1 MKYVKIILIILILFV
16 FLNFIGEVKNG
27 NITSKSIFDI
37 RAVQS
42 VGTSVS
48 VVIDNGPPTIF
59 LDSPLNKT
67 YNYNATINLNF
78 TVFDA
83 SDVSLIWY
91 NLNNTNNI
99 TITENIT
106 FAASEGTNTLYFFA
120 NDSFGFL
127 NDSKSVTFNI
137 NSSKGYNITYTE
149 FTLTGAEITQFN
161 SLTKGLQTNIQ
172 DVILH
177 VPGYGKIKFNEDI
190 SITSDTN
197 LDNYI
202 EIGSNLITL
211 NSDGLPDFNKAAT
224 LELYSLTFTNP
235 KIKMDGSDCS
245 STICKINSY
254 SNGTLSFN
262 VTHFTTYSAAETTVS
277 SGAPSGSNT
286 GGGGSGGGSTS
297 EIDEINI
304 DKDSIKVKMKLDETK
319 NDYLIIENKENK
331 KIKLTLTINPEIGFV
346 FIESGLNKYSFD
358 IDALESRNIEIKIRA
373 NSEDKV
379 KEGVYVSKLIIEG
392 DNFKKV
398 LPVVIEVESKG
409 PTLFDV
415 EVTIPSEYSV
425 VEPGNRIVAN
435 LLLFNLGVTGVID
448 AKIDYEIIDL
458 DGNIILSESEIQGVE
473 TQFQKVKELII
484 PRDAEPGKYVL
495 SVKVTYYEG
504 EKERIATATY
514 FFEIGEEKIQFP
526 LNVKLNY
533 YLIIIIILSVS
544 LIMFAAYHFGI
555 LRALNHHIHKKK
567 SIKRKK

>member
-67 YNYNATINLNF
+67 YNYNAT
-78 TVFDA
+78 
-83 SDVSLIWY
+83 
-91 NLNNTNNI
+91 
-99 TITENIT
+99 
-106 FAASEGTNTLYFFA
+106 
-120 NDSFGFL
+120 
-127 NDSKSVTFNI
+127 
-137 NSSKGYNITYTE
+137 
-149 FTLTGAEITQFN
+149 
-161 SLTKGLQTNIQ
+161 
-172 DVILH
+172 
-177 VPGYGKIKFNEDI
+177 IKFNEDI

-297 EIDEINI
+297 SSACVASD
-304 DKDSIKVKMKLDETK
+304 
-319 NDYLIIENKENK
+319 
-331 KIKLTLTINPEIGFV
+331 
-346 FIESGLNKYSFD
+346 LNFEFQCNSF
-358 IDALESRNIEIKIRA
+358 
-373 NSEDKV
+373 
-379 KEGVYVSKLIIEG
+379 Y
-392 DNFKKV
+392 
-398 LPVVIEVESKG
+398 
-409 PTLFDV
+409 
-415 EVTIPSEYSV
+415 
-425 VEPGNRIVAN
+425 N
-435 LLLFNLGVTGVID
+435 LLGG
-448 AKIDYEIIDL
+448 
-458 DGNIILSESEIQGVE
+458 
-473 TQFQKVKELII
+473 
-484 PRDAEPGKYVL
+484 R
-495 SVKVTYYEG
+495 
-504 EKERIATATY
+504 
-514 FFEIGEEKIQFP
+514 
-526 LNVKLNY
+526 
-533 YLIIIIILSVS
+533 
-544 LIMFAAYHFGI
+544 
-555 LRALNHHIHKKK
+555 NH
-567 SIKRKK
+567 S